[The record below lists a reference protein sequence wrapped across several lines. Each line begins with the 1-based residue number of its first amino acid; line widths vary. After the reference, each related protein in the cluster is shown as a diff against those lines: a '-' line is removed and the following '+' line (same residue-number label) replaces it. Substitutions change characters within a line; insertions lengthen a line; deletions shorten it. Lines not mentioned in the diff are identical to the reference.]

1 MEILFHFFFR
11 RSIFPFFVHLC
22 QSSLVPTLRQAYTA
36 RIPMP
41 HNQAHFYKALTH
53 YCPACHKLDSSEP
66 HEVERKSH
74 ILTYK
79 TNKQKRNQAVPYM
92 CHPPGT
98 EIYKAVNYGGHPQT
112 KCVTQHD
119 PTQALLSLT

>member
-1 MEILFHFFFR
+1 
-11 RSIFPFFVHLC
+11 
-22 QSSLVPTLRQAYTA
+22 
-36 RIPMP
+36 
-41 HNQAHFYKALTH
+41 
-53 YCPACHKLDSSEP
+53 
-66 HEVERKSH
+66 VERKSH
-74 ILTYK
+74 ILTLHHVDRYIHRIPLLTK